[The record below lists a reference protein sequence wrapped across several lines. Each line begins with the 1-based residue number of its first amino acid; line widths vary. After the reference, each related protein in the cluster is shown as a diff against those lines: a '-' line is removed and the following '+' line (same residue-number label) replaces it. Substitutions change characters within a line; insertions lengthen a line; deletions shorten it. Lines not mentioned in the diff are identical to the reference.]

1 MTTGTTIFDA
11 IRADDAGQVRRLLSE
26 DISLAA
32 ARDERNVS
40 AVLLARYGGRTGA
53 LAALLEAGLAL
64 DIFEA
69 SAVGDTDR
77 VHALLDADPDQV
89 NAFAADGFFPLGL
102 AAFFGHSETVR
113 VLLERG
119 ADVHAAAR
127 NPMRVQA
134 LHAAVADKPEP
145 LALAIA
151 TLLLDAGADPNARQ
165 HGGFTPLHAAAQN
178 GHAHLADLLLSYGA
192 EPEAATEDG
201 RTPDQLAE
209 QHGHMGL
216 AQRLSGEG

>member
-1 MTTGTTIFDA
+1 MTTGTDLFEA
-11 IRADDAGQVRRLLSE
+11 IRADDAGRVRRLLSAE
-26 DISLAA
+26 SSLAT
-32 ARDERNVS
+32 ARDERDVS

-53 LAALLEAGLAL
+53 LAALLETGPAL

-69 SAVGDTDR
+69 SAVGDTER
-77 VHALLDADPDQV
+77 VRTLIEAHPDQLD
-89 NAFAADGFFPLGL
+89 AFAADGFFPLGL

-113 VLLERG
+113 LLLERG

-151 TLLLDAGADPNARQ
+151 TLLLEVGADPNARQ

-178 GHAHLADLLLSYGA
+178 GHARLAELLLAHGA
-192 EPEAATEDG
+192 APDVATEDG
-201 RTPDQLAE
+201 RPPAQLAE
-209 QHGHMGL
+209 QHGHADL
-216 AQRLSGEG
+216 AARLAPS